1 MRLTYV
7 IITWNRC
14 ERLLATLKIVIERT
28 PLDRAAFEVFVVD
41 NASTDGTADA
51 VAERFPQVQLIQ
63 LRRNEGMA
71 ARNHAI
77 ARAAGEYITILDDDS
92 YPVGEAVA
100 RSMRYMDIHPRTAA
114 VTGRVIL
121 PNGRYEASAL
131 PGVMIGCA
139 TTLRR
144 ATIEQVGAFAP
155 EFFRQAEEYDLSFRL
170 AAAGFVV
177 ERFED
182 LEFRH
187 DKHAGGRSSA
197 LTVRMDLRNN
207 LILAHRYL
215 PPDLRGEYVVDW
227 TQRYRAIGAA
237 HGLGRVARRALWEA
251 RAWAMRERWTTHP
264 RKRVLDDQALE
275 RMFGFEAQAQAV
287 ADFAARH
294 RLRRI
299 VIGDLGKNIYATW
312 RACREAGLN
321 VVGVADNTPTFNA
334 MTYRGVAVRSDEVA
348 IDALSEPDGII
359 LSNVNPARVESRA
372 AELGKRGLPVLALWS
387 PRTLRRIIVEHGAAA
402 RERDHTA

>member
-14 ERLLATLKIVIERT
+14 ERLLETLRLITDRT
-28 PLDRAAFEVFVVD
+28 PLPAAQYEVFVVD

-51 VAERFPQVQLIQ
+51 VAERFQQVQLIH
-63 LRRNEGMA
+63 LSRNQGMA

-121 PNGRYEASAL
+121 PNGRFEASAL

-144 ATIEQVGAFAP
+144 AAIEQVGAFAP

-170 AAAGFVV
+170 ANAGFIV

-187 DKHAGGRSSA
+187 DKHARGRNSA

-215 PPDLRGEYVVDW
+215 PPNLRREYVDDW
-227 TQRYRAIGAA
+227 TQRYRAIAAA
-237 HGLGRVARRALWEA
+237 HGLDRVARRALWEA
-251 RAWAMRERWTTHP
+251 RAWAMRERWAT
-264 RKRVLDDQALE
+264 RRVLCGQALE
-275 RMFGFEAQAQAV
+275 QMFGLDAQTQAV
-287 ADFAARH
+287 ADFATRH

-321 VVGVADNTPTFNA
+321 VVGVADNHPTFNCL
-334 MTYRGVAVRSDEVA
+334 TYRGVAVRRDKVA

-359 LSNVNPARVESRA
+359 LSNVNPAQVEART

-387 PRTLRRIIVEHGAAA
+387 PRTLRRIIVEHGAA
-402 RERDHTA
+402 RERDHAA